1 MEIKKVYIREIL
13 SKIIESDIKE
23 LSVSPLR
30 GDASDR
36 RYFRITCD
44 STTMSRKIRSVIM
57 MRLADPQIK
66 KELPYIDILN
76 HLERCGV
83 DVPHLFFYD
92 KVRGLLFI
100 EDLGSL
106 TLEEVVKGKDVDVQ
120 RRYYKKAIDT
130 LLTIQIEGSKK
141 ERGDCIA
148 FRLCF
153 DVKKF
158 MWELDFMLEHMVEG
172 LLNKSIQEKDRK
184 EIRDHFLKICMI
196 LSDQERCFTHRDY
209 HSRNIMVVN
218 GKLKI
223 LDFQDARMGPCQ
235 YDLASLLR
243 DSYIVLDD
251 ELFEDLFEYYI
262 HRKEEIEDTY
272 IDRIEFRRIFDYMSI
287 QRNLKALGTFAYQ
300 KVVRNNGRYLE
311 SMPPTIN
318 YVRSN
323 LIKYP
328 EFMGLRGVL
337 YKYIEVRGED
347 YGKI

>member
-1 MEIKKVYIREIL
+1 MEIEKGYIKEIL

-23 LSVSPLR
+23 LSVFPLM

-36 RYFRITCD
+36 RYFRITFD
-44 STTMSRKIRSVIM
+44 NTTDISRRISSVIL
-57 MRLADPQIK
+57 MRLSDPQIK
-66 KELPYIDILN
+66 RELPFIDILN
-76 HLERCGV
+76 HLDRCGV
-83 DVPHLFFYD
+83 DVPRLFFYD
-92 KVRGLLFI
+92 KIRGLLFI

-106 TLEEVVKGKDVDVQ
+106 TFEEMVKGDDIDVQ
-120 RRYYKKAIDT
+120 RRYYKKAIDII
-130 LLTIQIEGSKK
+130 LTIQIEGSKR
-141 ERGDCIA
+141 EMGDCIA
-148 FRLCF
+148 FRLDF

-158 MWELDFMLEHMVEG
+158 MWELDFMLGHMVEG
-172 LLNKSIQEKDRK
+172 LLKKSIPEKDRK
-184 EIRDHFLKICMI
+184 EIRDYFLKICMA
-196 LSDQERCFTHRDY
+196 LSDQERYFTHRDY

-218 GKLKI
+218 DKLKI

-251 ELFEDLFEYYI
+251 ELFEDLLEYYI
-262 HRKEEIEDTY
+262 HQKEELEDTC
-272 IDRIEFRRIFDYMSI
+272 IDRTEFRRTFDYMSI
-287 QRNLKALGTFAYQ
+287 QRNLKAMGTFAYQ

-328 EFMGLRGVL
+328 EFAGLRGL
-337 YKYIEVRGED
+337 LCKYIEE
-347 YGKI
+347 I